1 MCEIEDC
8 PRPVNRDGLCLT
20 HKLKT
25 VRSNLR
31 DLKREREGTDVTG
44 GMGTAAFV
52 QDMYDKRR
60 SLGVEDPVPE
70 NSKAA
75 RYAPRRKVTEG
86 GYV

>member
-1 MCEIEDC
+1 MCSIVNCEREI
-8 PRPVNRDGLCLT
+8 NRDGLCFL

-25 VRSNLR
+25 VKANVR
-31 DLKREREGTDVTG
+31 DLKREREGTDATG

-52 QDMYDKRR
+52 QDMYEKRR
-60 SLGVEDPVPE
+60 SLGVEDPEPK
-70 NSKAA
+70 NKKAA